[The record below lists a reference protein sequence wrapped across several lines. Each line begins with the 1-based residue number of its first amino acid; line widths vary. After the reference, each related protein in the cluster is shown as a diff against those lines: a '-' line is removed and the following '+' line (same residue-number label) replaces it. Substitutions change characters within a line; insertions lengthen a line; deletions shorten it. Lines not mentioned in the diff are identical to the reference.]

1 MHDPRLAEL
10 LLERLRTPGA
20 LGPLRFDRADSVPSG
35 LTGRLL
41 DAEQSNSSLVYGDAY
56 ILKIL
61 RRVFPGPHPDLELP
75 LALAAEGCGRVPAP
89 VGWFEA
95 ADPSGSGDSLTLG
108 VLQPYLRGS
117 KDGWQLALAALA
129 DDREFT
135 TEARALGR
143 ATAEVHTALA
153 AALPT
158 VTLGRRQ
165 TGQLAAGMAERLET
179 VARAVP
185 ALGPY
190 APGLRGAFDALAGLD
205 EAGRGRPAQRVHG
218 DLHLGQALRTPDG
231 SWSVIDFE
239 GEPARPLAERRRP
252 QPPVRDVAG
261 MLRSFDYAARSHEPW
276 RPDWATRCR
285 AAYCEGYAAV
295 SGTDPRA
302 EPELLRAYETDK
314 AVYEVLY
321 EARHRPDWLPVPMA
335 AIRRWRVASDAVSP
349 RHAPRHISTLS
360 HTFPHTPHPT
370 PHTHAHRHPAPP
382 SSESA
387 EEAAPRDRPSAVQ
400 PSIRARSPHH
410 HRPPG
415 AGPRA
420 HRREEAD
427 APQAPGGIRGDDG
440 GFGGGGGR
448 GARARPPR
456 PPRPPPRPDPAG
468 PPAARHL
475 ATRPLA
481 RRPTA
486 RGGPGRQAERRA
498 RSGRR
503 RRWTAVSGSGCWPVR
518 TTIRTRCWGR
528 TRCAT
533 VSCSGR
539 CGRTRAP

>member
-1 MHDPRLAEL
+1 MSKAASTRTTPFLAAASPAASPAVSPADARALAGSLAPLLHDWLPRQRWFAGKGRQITGFVPVAVTELLPMEPGGPGLLHLLVRVEQRGASGPPPSIPSSTPSVAPSAGDCYQLLLGVRKALPPYLASALIGHATQGPLTGRTVYEGLHDPRLADL
-10 LLERLRTPGA
+10 LLERLRNPGA
-20 LGPLRFDRADSVPSG
+20 LGPLRFDRAGAIPAG

-41 DAEQSNSSLVYGDAY
+41 GAEQSNSSLVYGDAY

-75 LALAAEGCGRVPAP
+75 LALAAEGCDRVPAP

-117 KDGWQLALAALA
+117 QDGWQLALAALA
-129 DDREFT
+129 GGREFT

-165 TGQLAAGMAERLET
+165 TAQLASGMSERLE
-179 VARAVP
+179 AAAQAVP
-185 ALGPY
+185 TLRQY
-190 APGLRGAFDALAGLD
+190 VPGLRTAFGALARLD

-231 SWSVIDFE
+231 RWSVIDFE

-276 RPDWATRCR
+276 RPDWAARCR
-285 AAYCEGYAAV
+285 AAYCEGYALS
-295 SGTDPRA
+295 SGIDPRA

-335 AIRRWRVASDAVSP
+335 AIRRLAGDA
-349 RHAPRHISTLS
+349 
-360 HTFPHTPHPT
+360 
-370 PHTHAHRHPAPP
+370 
-382 SSESA
+382 
-387 EEAAPRDRPSAVQ
+387 
-400 PSIRARSPHH
+400 
-410 HRPPG
+410 
-415 AGPRA
+415 
-420 HRREEAD
+420 
-427 APQAPGGIRGDDG
+427 
-440 GFGGGGGR
+440 
-448 GARARPPR
+448 
-456 PPRPPPRPDPAG
+456 
-468 PPAARHL
+468 
-475 ATRPLA
+475 
-481 RRPTA
+481 
-486 RGGPGRQAERRA
+486 
-498 RSGRR
+498 
-503 RRWTAVSGSGCWPVR
+503 
-518 TTIRTRCWGR
+518 
-528 TRCAT
+528 
-533 VSCSGR
+533 
-539 CGRTRAP
+539 